1 MATARRSIS
10 VLAAL
15 RRKSSQGTDGHERMG
30 KACRGLR
37 SSSENHVSVSMTF
50 ELFSELMLMTKTHYQ
65 SWLTAYYLQNPIK
78 SATLPA
84 QETYAAPDNA
94 PNTLF

>member
-1 MATARRSIS
+1 
-10 VLAAL
+10 
-15 RRKSSQGTDGHERMG
+15 
-30 KACRGLR
+30 
-37 SSSENHVSVSMTF
+37 MTF

-78 SATLPA
+78 PATMPV
-84 QETYAAPDNA
+84 QETYAAHDSS

>member
-1 MATARRSIS
+1 MPRF
-10 VLAAL
+10 
-15 RRKSSQGTDGHERMG
+15 G
-30 KACRGLR
+30 KNP
-37 SSSENHVSVSMTF
+37 ENHVSVSMTF

-78 SATLPA
+78 SATMPV
-84 QETYAAPDNA
+84 QEAYAAPDNA

>member
-1 MATARRSIS
+1 
-10 VLAAL
+10 
-15 RRKSSQGTDGHERMG
+15 
-30 KACRGLR
+30 
-37 SSSENHVSVSMTF
+37 MTF

-78 SATLPA
+78 PATLPA

>member
-1 MATARRSIS
+1 
-10 VLAAL
+10 
-15 RRKSSQGTDGHERMG
+15 MG
-30 KACRGLR
+30 KVCCGSKTDFLFVADSGPGETNAKGLIVPR
-37 SSSENHVSVSMTF
+37 FGKNPENHVSVSMTF

-78 SATLPA
+78 PATLPA

-94 PNTLF
+94 PNILF